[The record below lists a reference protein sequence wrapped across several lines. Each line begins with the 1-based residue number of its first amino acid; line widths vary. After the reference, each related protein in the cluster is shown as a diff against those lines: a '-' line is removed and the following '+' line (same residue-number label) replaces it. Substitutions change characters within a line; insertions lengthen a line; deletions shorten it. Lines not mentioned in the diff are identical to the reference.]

1 MAICG
6 NCGAEGNR
14 IRSRWAKDTQLTD
27 ECPSCSPQSFEKQ
40 TDPSDKKL
48 WIGPEVRPNDY
59 EKRYDLDGVY
69 YMPKPEVTAEL
80 ERKACGR
87 DSVAAQEEREQMAR
101 AAQKK
106 RAQRRTTPLSQS
118 ELQRALARVDEF
130 FRPLIEDPNVSYDA

>member
-6 NCGAEGNR
+6 NCGSEGNR
-14 IRSRWAKDTQLTD
+14 IRSRWAKDTQLPD
-27 ECPSCSPQSFEKQ
+27 ECPSCAPQSFEKQ